1 MLFRQNANLKLVSLA
16 AVIWVS
22 PNALR
27 DIQKTAARETNL
39 KHASKLSL
47 FPCILFTM
55 LQMARSVES
64 FLKSYDICQKKN
76 ILLVL
81 KLL

>member
-22 PNALR
+22 RNALR
-27 DIQKTAARETNL
+27 DIQKTAAMETNL

-47 FPCILFTM
+47 FPWILFTM
-55 LQMARSVES
+55 LQMTLRWKFSQK
-64 FLKSYDICQKKN
+64 LWYLPKKN

-81 KLL
+81 NLL

>member
-39 KHASKLSL
+39 KTCVEVILVSLNSVYNASNGT
-47 FPCILFTM
+47 F
-55 LQMARSVES
+55 R
-64 FLKSYDICQKKN
+64 
-76 ILLVL
+76 
-81 KLL
+81 

>member
-22 PNALR
+22 PNTLR

-47 FPCILFTM
+47 FPWILFTM

-64 FLKSYDICQKKN
+64 FLKSYDICQKK
-76 ILLVL
+76 IFC
-81 KLL
+81 

>member
-1 MLFRQNANLKLVSLA
+1 MLFSTKRQLKTSLPRNRYLG
-16 AVIWVS
+16 VTQRV
-22 PNALR
+22 R

-47 FPCILFTM
+47 FPWILFTM

-64 FLKSYDICQKKN
+64 FLKSYDICQKK
-76 ILLVL
+76 IFC
-81 KLL
+81 